1 MKIKNERGNII
12 EQKRIYCSAIDDVV
26 TLIFKVDE
34 RGVYSSFLQ
43 ANPITDIIPKNA
55 KNMPLAGVKHQAI
68 MRRL

>member
-1 MKIKNERGNII
+1 MI

-34 RGVYSSFLQ
+34 RGVYPSFLQ
-43 ANPITDIIPKNA
+43 ANLITDIIPKNA